1 MSLPLNIDQYEF
13 IPKHLHDNFNN
24 FEKFIIFLR
33 KSHFTLF
40 KNFLERVMILL
51 SLIKTKLFIKNK
63 LFSNYY
69 FFSNPQ
75 SAATNPSMDSVG
87 VQ

>member
-33 KSHFTLF
+33 KKAFFFYF
-40 KNFLERVMILL
+40 KNFFRKRVMILL

-63 LFSNYY
+63 
-69 FFSNPQ
+69 
-75 SAATNPSMDSVG
+75 
-87 VQ
+87 